1 MGNTHVSFIGLGRMG
16 GAMAA
21 NLFAASVPL
30 FVFDAREEAVEP
42 LVLRGATIVSNPA
55 KLADKVE
62 LLFLC
67 LPFAPEVDEVLFG
80 KNYVATSGRS
90 GLSIVDTTT
99 MYCADASR
107 FQARLTEVGL
117 SYSDCP
123 VSGMPFRAETEL

>member
-1 MGNTHVSFIGLGRMG
+1 MPPPVKEPDARVKDRAEKKYPIGREQRMGNTHVSFIGLGRMG

-62 LLFLC
+62 
-67 LPFAPEVDEVLFG
+67 
-80 KNYVATSGRS
+80 
-90 GLSIVDTTT
+90 
-99 MYCADASR
+99 
-107 FQARLTEVGL
+107 
-117 SYSDCP
+117 
-123 VSGMPFRAETEL
+123 

>member
-1 MGNTHVSFIGLGRMG
+1 MANTHIDSIGLGRMG

-21 NLFAASVPL
+21 NLLAAGVPL

-42 LVLRGATIVSNPA
+42 LLVRGATIVSNPA

-80 KNYVATSGRS
+80 KNGVATSGPIRPLNR
-90 GLSIVDTTT
+90 GYDHDVLRRCV
-99 MYCADASR
+99 A
-107 FQARLTEVGL
+107 FPG
-117 SYSDCP
+117 
-123 VSGMPFRAETEL
+123 